1 MSESSNSTN
10 QPDKTF
16 DSAAFLKNVSTS
28 AGVYRMY
35 DEQQQLLYVG
45 KAKNLKNRL
54 SSYFRKT
61 GLTGKTQAL
70 VSHICH
76 IEVTLTH
83 TESEALLLESN
94 LIKEHQPRYNILLRD
109 DKSYPYIYVSN
120 HEAYP
125 QIVVHR
131 GAKRKKGRYLGPYPS
146 AGAVRDSL
154 LFIHKLF
161 KIRQCDDS
169 YFRNRSRPCLQY
181 QIKRCT
187 APCVGYIS

>member
-1 MSESSNSTN
+1 MSDSSNTT
-10 QPDKTF
+10 QIPAF
-16 DSAAFLKNVSTS
+16 DSANFLKNVSTS

-35 DEQQQLLYVG
+35 NAQQELLYVG

-61 GLTGKTQAL
+61 GLSGKTQAL
-70 VSHICH
+70 VKQIHH

-109 DKSYPYIYVSN
+109 DKSYPYIYVSHN
-120 HEAYP
+120 DAYP
-125 QIVVHR
+125 QIVLHR
-131 GAKRKKGRYLGPYPS
+131 GTKRKKGRYLGPFPS

-154 LFIHKLF
+154 QFIHKLF
-161 KIRQCDDS
+161 
-169 YFRNRSRPCLQY
+169 
-181 QIKRCT
+181 
-187 APCVGYIS
+187 